1 MKHIA
6 LFLGIASALVAS
18 CSVQEDDFVT
28 PQQNDVFFYASFEQ
42 PSEETRVYAN
52 ENLLLRWT
60 ADDRVSI
67 FNNNTYN
74 QEYQFIGETGDY
86 EGGFNKVG
94 DPEFIT
100 GDAIPHIISVYP
112 FQRQTRVSENEV
124 VTVTLP
130 TEQVYAPNSFGLGA
144 NTMVSVSSGNLL
156 KYRNVGGYL
165 MLKLYGEGVSVSS
178 ITLKGNN
185 NEKLAGKANVTMPLE
200 GTPSAMM
207 AADATT
213 TITLTC
219 ETPVQLGASA
229 EESTQFWFVVP
240 PVNFSKGFQIT
251 VSGNGGVF
259 DNSTEKTVTIERNNL
274 SKMAPIEVALSQPK
288 NVIYYTS
295 SDGNIITPYNTN
307 AFGVSIISNEY
318 VDGLGV
324 LTFDGDVKGIG
335 ASAFDG
341 CKSLTSITIPDSVR
355 SIGSDAFYNCTS
367 LTSITIPDSVRSIGS
382 NAFYNCYSLTSITIP
397 DSVTRMGSHAFCNC
411 TSLTS
416 ITIPDSVTSIGD
428 HAFYNCTSL
437 TSITIPDSV
446 TSIGSNA
453 FDYCTSL
460 TSITIPDGVTSI
472 GDRAFH
478 YCTSLTSITIPDSV
492 TSIGEGA
499 FANCTSLVSF
509 AGQYA
514 SQDGLFLIDYGSI
527 IAIALGSF
535 GGDISIPY
543 GVTSIGN
550 YVFFDCTS
558 LTSITISDGVTSIG
572 DYAFAYCKSLTSV
585 TVPDSVTSIGDNA
598 FDGCKNLTSITI
610 PDSVMSIGNNAF
622 AYCSSLTSITVPDSV
637 TRIGDH
643 AFAFCYSLTSITI
656 PDSVTSIEN
665 STFFYCKSLTSI
677 TIPNSVRSIG
687 DSAFNNCT
695 SLRSITLPDSVTSI
709 GDNAFYYCYCLTSI
723 TVKGELPPTG
733 GRNMFLDTN
742 SAPIY
747 VPAAS
752 VEAYKS
758 AQYWNDYA
766 DRIQA
771 VSE

>member
-355 SIGSDAFYNCTS
+355 SIGS
-367 LTSITIPDSVRSIGS
+367 

-397 DSVTRMGSHAFCNC
+397 DSVTRMGSHAFCN
-411 TSLTS
+411 
-416 ITIPDSVTSIGD
+416 
-428 HAFYNCTSL
+428 
-437 TSITIPDSV
+437 
-446 TSIGSNA
+446 
-453 FDYCTSL
+453 
-460 TSITIPDGVTSI
+460 
-472 GDRAFH
+472 
-478 YCTSLTSITIPDSV
+478 CTSLTSITIPDSV